1 MRMVKMKPQQLT
13 LDGTIQKFLL
23 VKESQHTGEEAMK
36 DYRSCLS
43 RFLQHSRN
51 SLDEVQLE
59 NDVLTF
65 FAAIPNTSP
74 ARYNKPFQNI
84 NAFLNWLVEQG
95 YIGKNPIKVHKLHKR
110 RDDGNIKPAS
120 VESLQCFL
128 SSLDQST

>member
-1 MRMVKMKPQQLT
+1 MRMVKMKSQQLT
-13 LDGTIQKFLL
+13 LDGAIQKFLL

-36 DYRSCLS
+36 DYRNCLS

-65 FAAIPNTSP
+65 FTTIPDTSP

-84 NAFLNWLVEQG
+84 NALLNWPVEQG
-95 YIGKNPIKVHKLHKR
+95 YINH
-110 RDDGNIKPAS
+110 
-120 VESLQCFL
+120 
-128 SSLDQST
+128 QSP